1 MILVDSNIV
10 IYSRQQGYDKL
21 REQLSL
27 QDVAACSVV
36 QIEVLGWHL
45 LEVSDKSAFQAFFNQ
60 ATVYQLDDAIVN
72 QTIKV
77 RQSKP
82 GVHLADAIIAAT
94 AIVHSL
100 VLWTANADDFSDIKD
115 LKIINPLKKK
125 S

>member
-1 MILVDSNIV
+1 MILVDSNII

-72 QTIKV
+72 QTTKV

-82 GVHLADAIIAAT
+82 GVHLGDAIIAAT

-100 VLWTANADDFSDIKD
+100 VLWTANTDDFADIEG
-115 LKIINPLKKK
+115 LKVINPLEKKF
-125 S
+125 